1 MQEIGVGIV
10 GWGFMGHTHAHVLRE
25 MPLFYPNCGFRPVIR
40 SVCSRRLSI
49 AQGAAEMLGAPHFT
63 DDYRELLARE
73 DIDVLSISTPN
84 ALHEQMIVDAL
95 KAGKHLYID
104 KPLTVD
110 GASAARIEAAA
121 RESSSLTQMAHNNR
135 FFPSVLRAKQ
145 LIEEGRIG
153 NILSFAV
160 RYDHSGSIDPTKPAG
175 WKMQGSA
182 GVLLDLGSHALDML
196 AFLIGY
202 PARALCK
209 LRTLYPERPA
219 PGGGMV
225 KTLADDQA
233 VMLLEMPNGAV
244 GTATASKITT
254 GAEDELS
261 FEIYGDKGAL
271 RWRLMEADYLE
282 FYDNTLSEAALGGER
297 GFRRIASTARFP
309 APGGSFLPPKNR
321 VGWDRAHMHCY
332 YSFLESVHRGMPA
345 SPDVFEG
352 ARLQRLMDLMMES
365 HRTGTWVDFKG

>member
-10 GWGFMGHTHAHVLRE
+10 GWGFMGRTHAHALRE
-25 MPLFYPNCGFRPVIR
+25 IPLFYPDCGFRPVIR
-40 SVCSRRLSI
+40 SVCSRRPEI
-49 AQGAAEMLGAPHFT
+49 AREAAQLLGAPHFT
-63 DDYRELLARE
+63 CDYRELLARP
-73 DIDVLSISTPN
+73 DIEVLSISTPN

-110 GASAARIEAAA
+110 GTSATRIEAAA
-121 RESSSLTQMAHNNR
+121 RASSSLTQVALNNR

-145 LIEEGRIG
+145 LIGEGRIG
-153 NILSFAV
+153 NLLSFAV
-160 RYDHSGSIDPTKPAG
+160 RYDHSGSIDPAKPAG
-175 WKMQGSA
+175 WKMLENA

-196 AFLIGY
+196 TFLAGY
-202 PARALCK
+202 PAKALCR

-219 PGGGMV
+219 AGGGTV
-225 KTLADDQA
+225 RNVADDQA

-244 GTATASKITT
+244 GTVTASKITT

-261 FEIYGDKGAL
+261 FELYGDKGAL
-271 RWRLMEADYLE
+271 RWRLTEADYLE
-282 FYDNTLSEAALGGER
+282 FYDNTRPEAALGGEK
-297 GFRRIASTARFP
+297 GYTRIAAAARYP

-321 VGWDRAHMHCY
+321 IGWDRAHMHCY
-332 YSFLESVHRGMPA
+332 FSFLDCVNRGVPA

-352 ARLQRLMDLMMES
+352 AKLQRLMDAMVQS
-365 HRTGTWVDFKG
+365 HQAGAWVDFNG